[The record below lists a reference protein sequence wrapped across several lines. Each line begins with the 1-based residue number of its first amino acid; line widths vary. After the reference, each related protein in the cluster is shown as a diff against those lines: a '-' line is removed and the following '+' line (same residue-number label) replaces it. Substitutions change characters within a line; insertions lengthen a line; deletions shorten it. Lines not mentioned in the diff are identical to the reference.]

1 MLSIKHTLFLVS
13 GVSSFI
19 IFYMGLVNFITSV
32 EKSTGVIL
40 LIFSIF
46 VATGTLLGTVYIS
59 RSITIPIEKLAHGMT
74 EFSKTNK
81 MKNKKQI
88 KTNVKE
94 IFELNENFESMG
106 EKVEKTIEVQK
117 VYVKKLK
124 LMDRKKV
131 EFSSMVSH
139 ELKTPLVPILGYV
152 QMLQKEDMFGKLNEQ
167 QRQAVEEIYSSTLKL
182 QKLVGDILTTQ
193 KLDLGKLDFNKEDIS
208 ISELLH
214 GVIKE
219 FCPMANEK
227 KISLTTNYNENM
239 YICSDKDRI
248 NQVFSN
254 LIKNAID
261 FVSPNKG
268 KVIIGAKDYTN
279 FVEFFVQDNG
289 PGILI
294 ENQKEIFKKFYQID
308 TSTSR
313 KRGGSG
319 LGLTICK
326 GIIEGLGGKI
336 RLKSRKNIKTVF
348 YFRIPKNPIKL
359 SVKKSIKIKIEKS
372 A

>member
-1 MLSIKHTLFLVS
+1 MLPIKHTLFLVS

-19 IFYMGLVNFITSV
+19 IFYMGVVNFLTSV
-32 EKSTGVIL
+32 EQSTGMIL
-40 LIFSIF
+40 LIFSVF

-59 RSITIPIEKLAHGMT
+59 KSITKPIEKLAQSMT

-81 MKNKKQI
+81 MSNKNQI

-106 EKVEKTIEVQK
+106 EKVEKTIEVQNE
-117 VYVKKLK
+117 YVQKLK
-124 LMDRKKV
+124 DMDRKKL

-152 QMLQKEDMFGKLNEQ
+152 QMLQKDNFLGELNEKQ
-167 QRQAVEEIYSSTLKL
+167 LDAVNEIYTSTIKL
-182 QKLVGDILTTQ
+182 QRLVGDILTTQ
-193 KLDLGKLDFNKEDIS
+193 KLDLGKLDFNDEEVS
-208 ISELLH
+208 ISELIN

-219 FCPMANEK
+219 FKPSADTK
-227 KISLTTNYNENM
+227 KILLTHDYKGNTN
-239 YICSDKDRI
+239 IITDKDRI

-261 FVSPNKG
+261 FVPENTG
-268 KVIIGAKDYTN
+268 KITIGVKEDPIN
-279 FVEFFVQDNG
+279 VEFSVRDNG
-289 PGILI
+289 SGISLI
-294 ENQKEIFKKFYQID
+294 NQNEIFKKFYQID

-313 KRGGSG
+313 KRSGSG
-319 LGLTICK
+319 LGLAICK

-336 RLKSRKNIKTVF
+336 WVESEENVQTTF
-348 YFRIPKNPIKL
+348 FFEIPKKPIKITVKNN
-359 SVKKSIKIKIEKS
+359 SEKKSEISI
-372 A
+372 